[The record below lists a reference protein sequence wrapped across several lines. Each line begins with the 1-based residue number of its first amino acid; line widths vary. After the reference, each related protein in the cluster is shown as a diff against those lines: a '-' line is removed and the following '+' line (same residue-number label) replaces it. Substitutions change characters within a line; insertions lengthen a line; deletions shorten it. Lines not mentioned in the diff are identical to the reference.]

1 MRNLILIAVL
11 TCTAYT
17 AKAAYFSHYDGG
29 LYAYGQVNAE
39 DAADQDGAY
48 YDSNETTAY
57 SSVETYA
64 EVPNAYSYTSS
75 AIWDSNDAQS
85 RSLCLRINSFAEA
98 LNDDETGDT
107 YSYGYGSTEDSNTYG
122 IFFEITPEPAED
134 YNDDVV
140 VYITTTIKA
149 AAWGQTYAY
158 IGGPSDANFI
168 AVTLN
173 QLPPVA
179 DQPDPEKTVWLMD
192 NLELYNESFDGYVKT
207 FSFRAKTGDII
218 AIFAESY
225 TEVSGDAP
233 LDGLIETDLTIIL
246 TAQTILPGDLDDDLD
261 VDFLDFAIFADN
273 WLKTAEND
281 PLPASSEMKTGL

>member
-1 MRNLILIAVL
+1 MRHLIIIAVL
-11 TCTAYT
+11 TCMVSP
-17 AKAAYFSHYDGG
+17 AKAAYFSYYDGG

-39 DAADQDGAY
+39 DAADQDGEY

-75 AIWDSNDAQS
+75 AIWDSNDSQS

-122 IFFEITPEPAED
+122 IFFEIAPGPAED

-140 VYITTTIKA
+140 VYVTTTIKA

-158 IGGPSDANFI
+158 IGGPSDSNFI

-173 QLPPVA
+173 QLPPVV
-179 DQPDPEKTVWLMD
+179 DQPDSEKTVWLMD
-192 NLELYNESFDGYVKT
+192 NLELDNESFDGYIKT
-207 FSFRAKTGDII
+207 SSFRAKIGDIV

-233 LDGLIETDLTIIL
+233 LDGLIETDLTMIL
-246 TAQTILPGDLDDDLD
+246 TAQTILAGDLDDDLD

-273 WLKTAEND
+273 WLRGTEDGPPA
-281 PLPASSEMKTGL
+281 ASSAGI